1 LTPPGSAH
9 NVTGVLPALAF
20 AVLQAASPPPVPTDA
35 ALRQVVADY
44 VGLYTRQTLD
54 RWRTLFLPTFTATH
68 TNPDGTVKVRTLD
81 EFFASQQRYLGSG
94 KRIKEELENV
104 GFDRR
109 GKLATAWA
117 DFVLTEEGEKS
128 RGTLVLLLVSER
140 GQWRIQS
147 LMFAYD
153 GE

>member
-1 LTPPGSAH
+1 M
-9 NVTGVLPALAF
+9 LPAFAF
-20 AVLQAASPPPVPTDA
+20 AAALQAASPPPAPTDA
-35 ALRQVVADY
+35 ALKRVVADY
-44 VGLYTRQTLD
+44 VGLYTHAALD
-54 RWRTLFLPTFTATH
+54 KWRTLFLPTFTATH

-81 EFFASQQRYLGSG
+81 EFFASQQRYLASG
-94 KRIKEELENV
+94 KSIKEELENLRI
-104 GFDRR
+104 DRH

-128 RGTLVLLLVSER
+128 RGKLVLLLVADR